1 MPPLHKV
8 AFVSPHWTAY
18 VHRLLRGALTFVETK
33 PGALIRDFRVPLGLR
48 TASTPGEAWSQLRA
62 FNPDGVLGHFDEEM
76 LERTLRFLPRPCPV
90 VCTSNVPMRP
100 GVAVVAASFP
110 YVVQLVVRHF
120 RQGGLRSLAML
131 LLEKEPQIRST
142 QVEMFLEVARPANPA
157 RATFT
162 EIVAPAMLEN
172 PDASVSPVPCRL
184 AAWLRSLPKPTGVYC
199 PQTGGGGYLIR
210 CCNALRLRVPQ
221 DVAVIGV
228 DDTDLSLASSPA
240 LTSVVP
246 VGEEVGFEAMRV
258 LETMMAGQPGPK
270 DRVRLDA
277 ADLHVRQ
284 STALVGAEVCDIAA
298 AVDYIH
304 QHACRGLSVAEVLKA
319 TQHVSSVT
327 FHQHFKAATGIGP
340 GEAIRRQQ
348 LAEACRLLAETELP
362 VTLVAERTGFG
373 SSNDFARRFRAVE
386 GRSPTEYRRRAHG
399 RQRARLERRPG
410 RMVHR
415 AGKPK

>member
-18 VHRLLRGALTFVETK
+18 VHRLLRGALTFVETNQR
-33 PGALIRDFRVPLGLR
+33 ALIRDFRVPLGFR
-48 TASTPGEAWSQLRA
+48 AAAAPGEVLNQLRA

-76 LERTLRFLPRPCPV
+76 LEQVLRFLPRPCPV
-90 VCTSNVPMRP
+90 VCTSNVQMRS

-110 YVVQLVVRHF
+110 FVIRLAVQHF
-120 RQGGLRSLAML
+120 RQGGLRSLALL
-131 LLEKEPQIRST
+131 LLEKEPQTRST
-142 QVEMFLEVARPANPA
+142 HVEMFLEIARPAHPA

-162 EIVAPAMLEN
+162 EVVAPDLLED
-172 PDASVSPVPCRL
+172 PDSSVRPVPGRM
-184 AAWLRSLPKPTGVYC
+184 AAWLRRLPRPTGVYC
-199 PQTGGGGYLIR
+199 PQVGGGGYLIR

-246 VGEEVGFEAMRV
+246 VGEEVGLEAMRI
-258 LETMMAGQPGPK
+258 LDQMMAGQPGPK
-270 DRVRLDA
+270 DRVRVEA

-284 STALVGAEVCDIAA
+284 STASVRAEVCDIAA

-304 QHACRGLSVAEVLKA
+304 QHACRGLTVAQVLKA

-327 FHQHFKAATGIGP
+327 FHKHFKAATGHSP
-340 GEAIRRQQ
+340 GEAIRRHQ
-348 LAEACRLLAETELP
+348 LDEARRLMAQTELS
-362 VTLVAERTGFG
+362 VTLVAEQTGFG
-373 SSNDFARRFRAVE
+373 SSNDFARRFRAMT
-386 GRSPTEYRRRAHG
+386 GQSPSEYRRQTLQQG
-399 RQRARLERRPG
+399 PARKG
-410 RMVHR
+410 
-415 AGKPK
+415 